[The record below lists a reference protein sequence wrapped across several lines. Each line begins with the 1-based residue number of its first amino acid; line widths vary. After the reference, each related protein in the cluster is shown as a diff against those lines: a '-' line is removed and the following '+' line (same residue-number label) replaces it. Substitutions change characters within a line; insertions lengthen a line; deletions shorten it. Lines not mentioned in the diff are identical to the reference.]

1 MRLIFIIEPMLY
13 SKKKD
18 CIVQSF
24 FYIISTRDRL
34 RLCLY
39 SRLLGNHSYF

>member
-24 FYIISTRDRL
+24 F
-34 RLCLY
+34 LY
-39 SRLLGNHSYF
+39 YFNQGSFASLPIQPLVGQS